1 MALLELV
8 GLSFGLAM
16 DSTAVAAAQSVA
28 APRLLGRD
36 VLRLSLTFGA
46 AHVIMP
52 SLGWL
57 AGARLVSF
65 VSAWDHWVAFALLS
79 GLGLK
84 MLLEARKPREE
95 APAGGALAPRAAPF
109 AWATLGPLAVATSID
124 ALAAGLTLPMLGV
137 GFALSIACIGV
148 TNAALSA
155 LGAYAGRRLGQGL
168 GRRLEAFGGLVLI
181 GLGVK
186 TLIEHLS
193 AGAS

>member
-8 GLSFGLAM
+8 GLSIGLAM
-16 DSTAVAAAQSVA
+16 DSVAVAAAQSVA

-46 AHVIMP
+46 AHMFMP

-65 VSAWDHWVAFALLS
+65 ISTWDHWVAFSLLV

-84 MLLEARKPREE
+84 MTIEARTSHAEASPGE
-95 APAGGALAPRAAPF
+95 APAARAVPF
-109 AWATLGPLAVATSID
+109 AWATLGPLAFATSLD

-137 GFALSIACIGV
+137 GFAVSIVCIGL

-155 LGAYAGRRLGQGL
+155 LGAYAGRRLGEGF
-168 GRRLEAFGGLVLI
+168 GPRLEAFGGLVLI

-193 AGAS
+193 AG